1 MSHRTIFRFLRRKI
15 LRMDRTN
22 QTMQILVCDRRSY
35 QSTSTRYNNVKKLV
49 WHKRREGEKQLAK
62 ITTKPE
68 WVTQNNIN
76 WKAVTRNVVTNK
88 RKIERNFP
96 MLMRYMAKD
105 SNIVTSCLD
114 WNETFNAILKKHLG
128 MWK

>member
-1 MSHRTIFRFLRRKI
+1 M
-15 LRMDRTN
+15 
-22 QTMQILVCDRRSY
+22 
-35 QSTSTRYNNVKKLV
+35 
-49 WHKRREGEKQLAK
+49 
-62 ITTKPE
+62 
-68 WVTQNNIN
+68 TQNNIN

-114 WNETFNAILKKHLG
+114 WNETFNAILKKQYEEES
-128 MWK
+128 KEEKKT